1 MPGVTLEGRAGAGA
15 SLPGAAE
22 EHLRRDS
29 GWEVPARSRRTSPFQ
44 RPRARGQSP
53 GQGSGLSP
61 QDQCV
66 SPQTEGQCVSP
77 QAEGQ
82 GSAPRPSVPAPRP
95 MVSVSAPRPRVQG
108 SSPRPRALAAAA
120 SALGQAGAGVYGLPA
135 APAVARVHSA

>member
-1 MPGVTLEGRAGAGA
+1 MPEVTLEGRAGARA

-29 GWEVPARSRRTSPFQ
+29 GWEVPARSKRTSPFQ
-44 RPRARGQSP
+44 RPRARGQPP

-77 QAEGQ
+77 EAEGQ
-82 GSAPRPSVPAPRP
+82 GSAPRPSVSAPRS
-95 MVSVSAPRPRVQG
+95 MVSVSARRPRVRG
-108 SSPRPRALAAAA
+108 H
-120 SALGQAGAGVYGLPA
+120 LPG
-135 APAVARVHSA
+135 